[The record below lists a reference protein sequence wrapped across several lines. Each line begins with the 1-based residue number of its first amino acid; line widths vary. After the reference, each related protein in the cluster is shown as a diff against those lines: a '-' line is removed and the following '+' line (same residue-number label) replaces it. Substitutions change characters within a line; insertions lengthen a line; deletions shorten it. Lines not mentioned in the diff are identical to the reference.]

1 MNKSII
7 RRDRAHVKT
16 LSSTK
21 PLLPI
26 NPHAP
31 YDAEAVLDLVD
42 RGARLV
48 LLHHYPDKK
57 PVVNTCSASYSDTF
71 AHVVGM
77 NGLVGLYPS
86 SVGLTAL
93 DVDRGTDLDVDKLAS
108 AWPPLTILRTPRRFP
123 RPGLHFYYHDDME
136 RGSPI
141 WDWRSVGGEAKSAK
155 GYAVVYPGQEQF
167 LLNALDRPRTR
178 SIEELIDQIQLP
190 LWPIDQ
196 LRPSPAPSKDL
207 PPLVDGFKFAPSV
220 RHAQGQHQ
228 RHIVLMRLTLTALG
242 RARDMRGDFNGTLSL
257 MVRYNA
263 HFFEPLPDF
272 EVERL
277 APYFCEYSRHWENQ
291 PHTPQFLARQRRKGL
306 RSGVVRQQAVWER
319 NVAIRVARAEGL
331 SVKDVAAMHGLT
343 TRQVFTII
351 ASPLPPL

>member
-1 MNKSII
+1 MNTPII
-7 RRDRAHVKT
+7 RRERVHVKA
-16 LSSTK
+16 LYSTS
-21 PLLPI
+21 PLPPL
-26 NPHAP
+26 NPRAP

-123 RPGLHFYYHDDME
+123 RPGLHFYYHDDVE

-155 GYAVVYPGQEQF
+155 GYAVVYPGEEQF

-178 SIEELIDQIQLP
+178 TIEELIDQIQLP

-196 LRPSPAPSKDL
+196 LRPSPAPSKAL
-207 PPLVDGFKFAPSV
+207 PAVAQGFRFAPSV
-220 RHAQGQHQ
+220 RRAQGQHQ
-228 RHIVLMRLTLTALG
+228 RHITLMDLTLTALG
-242 RARDMRGDFNGTLSL
+242 RAVDMRGNFTSTLSL
-257 MVRYNA
+257 MLRYNA
-263 HFFEPLPDF
+263 EFPEPLADG

-277 APYFCEYSRHWENQ
+277 CPYFVEYSRHWENQ

-306 RSGVVRQQAVWER
+306 RSGVVRRDAVWAR
-319 NVAIRVARAEGL
+319 DVAIRVSRESGVSIKDLMLMFDLSHTSIKRITAR
-331 SVKDVAAMHGLT
+331 
-343 TRQVFTII
+343 R
-351 ASPLPPL
+351 

>member
-1 MNKSII
+1 MNSSII
-7 RRDRAHVKT
+7 RRDRVHVKT
-16 LSSTK
+16 LYSTS
-21 PLLPI
+21 PLPPL
-26 NPHAP
+26 NPRAP

-123 RPGLHFYYHDDME
+123 RPGLHFYYHDDVE

-155 GYAVVYPGQEQF
+155 GYAVVYPGEEQF

-178 SIEELIDQIQLP
+178 TIEELIDQIQLP

-196 LRPSPAPSKDL
+196 LRPSPAPSKAL
-207 PPLVDGFKFAPSV
+207 PAVAQGFRFAPSV

-228 RHIVLMRLTLTALG
+228 RHITLMRLTLCALG
-242 RARDMRGDFNGTLSL
+242 RAVDMRGNFTSTLAL
-257 MVRYNA
+257 MKRYND
-263 HFFEPLPDF
+263 HFPEPLADG

-277 APYFCEYSRHWENQ
+277 CPYFVEYSTHWAGR

-306 RSGVVRQQAVWER
+306 RSGVVRQGAVWER

-331 SVKDVAAMHGLT
+331 SVKDVATMYGLT
-343 TRQVFTII
+343 TRQVYTII
-351 ASPLPPL
+351 ASPPRL